1 MNPRTSELMPPR
13 TLTFVIPGDLET
25 RTGGYVYDR
34 RIRDGLLDLG
44 WRVEV
49 RSLEGSFPQPSAA
62 ALAHAD
68 AMLRAIPDGSRVL
81 IDGLALGAM
90 PVEATPHAQRLR
102 LMGLVHHPLALET
115 GIDGDTA
122 ARLHAS
128 ERRALAAVRHVIVT
142 STRTV
147 TAVADLGVP
156 ATRVTVVE
164 PGTDM
169 APIAKGSQTEEVRL
183 VCVASLS
190 PRKGH
195 TILFRALGRLRS
207 FRWHLDCVGSA
218 ERDPENG
225 AALRQVLREEQ
236 LEDRVSLVGEA
247 DGREVAAYYDRSD
260 AFVLPTLYEG
270 YGMVVAEALARGL
283 PVISTPTGAI
293 ADLVTDDVG
302 ILVPPGDV
310 DGWCDALRRLFDPE
324 VRAGLAAGARA
335 KRARLRSWEAAA
347 AEMAEALV
355 RHG

>member
-1 MNPRTSELMPPR
+1 MGQAHS
-13 TLTFVIPGDLET
+13 LTFVIPGDLET

-34 RIRDGLLDLG
+34 RVRDGLLRLG
-44 WRVEV
+44 WSVDV
-49 RSLEGSFPQPSAA
+49 RSLEGGFPQPTAAAQARADA
-62 ALAHAD
+62 ALA
-68 AMLRAIPDGSRVL
+68 AIPDGTRVL
-81 IDGLALGAM
+81 IDGLALGGL
-90 PVEATPHAQRLR
+90 PLEAARHAERLR

-115 GIDGDTA
+115 GIDRDTA
-122 ARLHAS
+122 ARLHVS

-147 TAVADLGVP
+147 SALADLNVP
-156 ATRVTVVE
+156 PNRVTVVE
-164 PGTDM
+164 PGTDV
-169 APIAKGSQTEEVRL
+169 APIAKGSQTGEVCL

-195 TILFRALGRLRS
+195 AVLFRALGKLRAYR
-207 FRWHLDCVGSA
+207 FHLDCVGSA
-218 ERDPENG
+218 ERDPETG

-247 DGREVAAYYDRSD
+247 DAGEVAAYYDRSD
-260 AFVLPTLYEG
+260 VFVLPTLYEG

-283 PVISTPTGAI
+283 PIISTPTGAI

-302 ILVPPGDV
+302 MLVPPGDV
-310 DGWCDALRRLFDPE
+310 DGWSDALRRVFDPE
-324 VRAGLAAGARA
+324 ARARLAAGARA

-347 AEMAEALV
+347 VEMAEALV